1 MPRLIALA
9 ICMVLCFLSQAQYG
23 VVHAADLTEAVLHSQ
38 PMARPNM
45 SPEETPIASAGHK
58 LLAAIVGAQISEPER
73 VATALKEL
81 RLESAAH
88 LGRLDLEER
97 AEMMA
102 AMRNTGIALGSRN
115 KLRLLA
121 TDSESAVLLPEER
134 DPRRTQTEESDTNRQ
149 ADVRRESA
157 TTARERASE
166 QASDTQQE
174 NNRVLGV
181 SGDSTSYMAWHF
193 HRNARTS
200 Q

>member
-1 MPRLIALA
+1 M
-9 ICMVLCFLSQAQYG
+9 
-23 VVHAADLTEAVLHSQ
+23 
-38 PMARPNM
+38 
-45 SPEETPIASAGHK
+45 
-58 LLAAIVGAQISEPER
+58 
-73 VATALKEL
+73 ATALKEL

-149 ADVRRESA
+149 ADVRRDSA
-157 TTARERASE
+157 TTQARERASE

-174 NNRVLGV
+174 NNRVLGI
-181 SGDSTSYMAWHF
+181 SGDSTSYMA
-193 HRNARTS
+193 
-200 Q
+200 

>member
-1 MPRLIALA
+1 MRHLIAPA
-9 ICMVLCFLSQAQYG
+9 MCMVCILSQSRY
-23 VVHAADLTEAVLHSQ
+23 VHAVSPAEAGLHSQ

-45 SPEETPIASAGHK
+45 SPEETPIASAEHK
-58 LLAAIVGAQISEPER
+58 LLAAIVGARISEPER

-102 AMRNTGIALGSRN
+102 AMRNAGIALGSRN

-134 DPRRTQTEESDTNRQ
+134 DPRRTQAEESDTNRQ
-149 ADVRRESA
+149 ADVRRDSA
-157 TTARERASE
+157 ITQARQRASE
-166 QASDTQQE
+166 EANVT
-174 NNRVLGV
+174 R
-181 SGDSTSYMAWHF
+181 
-193 HRNARTS
+193 
-200 Q
+200 

>member
-1 MPRLIALA
+1 MRRLIALA
-9 ICMVLCFLSQAQYG
+9 ICMVLCFLSQAQY
-23 VVHAADLTEAVLHSQ
+23 VHAADPTEAVLHSQ
-38 PMARPNM
+38 PIARPNM
-45 SPEETPIASAGHK
+45 SPEETPIASAEHK

-134 DPRRTQTEESDTNRQ
+134 DPRRTQAEESDTNRQ
-149 ADVRRESA
+149 ADVRRDSA
-157 TTARERASE
+157 TTQARERARE
-166 QASDTQQE
+166 QASGTQQE

-181 SGDSTSYMAWHF
+181 SGDSTSYMAWHL

>member
-1 MPRLIALA
+1 
-9 ICMVLCFLSQAQYG
+9 MVCILSQSRY
-23 VVHAADLTEAVLHSQ
+23 VHAVSPAKAGLHSQ
-38 PMARPNM
+38 PMAGPNIIA
-45 SPEETPIASAGHK
+45 EENRILASAEHK
-58 LLAAIVGAQISEPER
+58 LLAAIVGARISEPGR

-81 RLESAAH
+81 RLESTAH

-97 AEMMA
+97 VEMMA
-102 AMRNTGIALGSRN
+102 AMRGAGVALGSRN

-121 TDSESAVLLPEER
+121 IGSESAVLLRGER
-134 DPRRTQTEESDTNRQ
+134 DPRRTQAEESDTNRQ